1 MNKNEAI
8 PLPKKRLLN
17 NRYRIERKLAEG
29 GFGITYLAEDSRG
42 ERYVVKEHFP
52 TWFSYRDKSGGVI
65 YPVGGEEERYRES
78 MKDFHREAM
87 QLSVLDHPNIV
98 RLVDA
103 FEENGTAYY
112 IMPYLTEGDLA
123 YVIRTMHEKQNFL
136 SQAALLQLLRTLL
149 RALDHMHSRSLHN
162 NRIYHFDIKP
172 ANVMLRYTEDQMD
185 VQPVLIDFGAPGI
198 GTPGYLPHEQR
209 DASDIG
215 PWCDL
220 YALGATMY
228 KLLTNMAPPS
238 HLDAQFEPLPREP
251 RRSYLCENPELC
263 ARYDYDL
270 LDSIDRALEWEPSA
284 RFQTAAQW
292 YDAIKGIPVKFMDNG
307 ASVFDFVR
315 KEKESSLPLLIAGGA
330 AAFFAVL
337 LVVLVYIF
345 FMADTSSSSTSTPSD
360 SYVYTPPTETPYVP
374 GHRCPDGYDREAL
387 AAGKEAGCEDCA
399 AKLAEID
406 SHRCAE
412 ATTPSAWQQAAP
424 YCSNCENKYERYK
437 NHQCPS
443 DDNMAEL
450 RAGEDAGCSECA
462 SRRADL
468 ERKQAEFAAHQQED
482 HSNPSDSFVREGVAM
497 GCSQC
502 ADIEKQR
509 AERRAHD
516 EKNHDS
522 LSEADLQQGLEFGCS
537 RCRSIQQLNEHKAKD
552 HSAFSQDDIRD
563 GVAMGCPECSR
574 IQQQL
579 KDHLDKDHANMS
591 EAEMEAG
598 AELGCS
604 ACAVAL
610 EKQRALRNHTCPAS
624 SERAA
629 LQAGADIGCDKC
641 AERLEAIDNHTCP
654 SDYNREKLEAG
665 AQLGCDKCTER
676 LKAIDNHT
684 CPSDYNREKLE
695 AGAQLG
701 CDKCAEKLNA
711 VKNHSCS
718 DNPSSWEQAAPFC
731 ETCRKK
737 HERLSNHQCPDKDDK
752 KALQEGAAAGCSRCA
767 SRLEAV
773 IQKEKKDA
781 EDKKKADKDKKK
793 DKPKKP
799 DTKTE
804 PPKPVKHTC
813 PSASKKNRRA
823 LQQGANSGCKT
834 CATRLKQ
841 ITASPT
847 TDNGGGGGGTVK
859 PHNCP
864 SNKAVK
870 AAIRGSA
877 THKALIRGA
886 NSGCAKCRQN
896 LNWWNKRH

>member
-52 TWFSYRDKSGGVI
+52 TWFSYRDKSSGVI

-238 HLDAQFEPLPREP
+238 HLGAQFEPLPREP

-307 ASVFDFVR
+307 SSVFDFVR

-345 FMADTSSSSTSTPSD
+345 FIADTSSSSSATPSD

-482 HSNPSDSFVREGVAM
+482 HSNPSDSFVRDGVAM

-522 LSEADLQQGLEFGCS
+522 LSDADLQQGLKFGCS

-591 EAEMEAG
+591 EAEIEAG

-624 SERAA
+624 SDRAA

-665 AQLGCDKCTER
+665 AQLGCDKCAGR
-676 LKAIDNHT
+676 LEAIDNHT

-767 SRLEAV
+767 SRLKAV
-773 IQKEKKDA
+773 IQKEKP
-781 EDKKKADKDKKK
+781 
-793 DKPKKP
+793 DKPNKP
-799 DTKTE
+799 DPKTE
-804 PPKPVKHTC
+804 SPKPVKHTC

-834 CATRLKQ
+834 CAKRLKQ
-841 ITASPT
+841 ITDSPT
-847 TDNGGGGGGTVK
+847 TDNGGGGGGKGK
-859 PHNCP
+859 PHDCP
-864 SNKAVK
+864 SNSAVQ
-870 AAIRGSA
+870 AAIPGSP

-896 LNWWNKRH
+896 LNWWNKRHR